1 MQLVYF
7 ASPMCSWC
15 WGFSPVI
22 QQLKAA
28 HPANNIRLVLTPFR
42 IDTTQA
48 MDDALRNYVLGQWK
62 NVSQTT
68 AQPFDFRFAMPVNFI
83 YNTRL
88 VCISIKAFSK
98 QLPKQELDYLRALQH
113 AFYVEN
119 KDLTNEEV
127 LIETANNF
135 SVDANLFADDFSN
148 KQITVELEQDFSLCQ
163 LLAVQSYP
171 TLMIEEEGCY
181 AMLVNGYMPY
191 QEVADIIKARTK
203 AGIEGKI
210 TG

>member
-1 MQLVYF
+1 
-7 ASPMCSWC
+7 MCSWC

-28 HPANNIRLVLTPFR
+28 YPANNIRLVLTPFR
-42 IDTTQA
+42 IDTTQE

-62 NVSQTT
+62 NVNQTT

-98 QLPKQELDYLRALQH
+98 QLPKQELEYLRALQH

-119 KDLTNEEV
+119 KDLTNGEV
-127 LIETANNF
+127 LINIANNF
-135 SVDANLFADDFSN
+135 SVDTNLFAEDLSS
-148 KQITVELEQDFSLCQ
+148 KEIAVELEKGFSLCQ

-171 TLMIEEEGCY
+171 TLMTEEDGHY

-191 QEVADIIKARTK
+191 QEVVAR
-203 AGIEGKI
+203 IEGRI
-210 TG
+210 TS